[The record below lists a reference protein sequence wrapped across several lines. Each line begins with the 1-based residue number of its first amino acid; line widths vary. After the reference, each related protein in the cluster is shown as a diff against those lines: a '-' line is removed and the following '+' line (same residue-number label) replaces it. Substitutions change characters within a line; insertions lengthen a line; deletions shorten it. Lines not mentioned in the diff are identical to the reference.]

1 MWQGLNNLLGNKD
14 FMYML
19 ANAGGALSQQGGNLV
34 GQTLA
39 KQGTDSIRAANY
51 KDLIGGIVNG
61 GGTFKMDGKG
71 MSINMP
77 HPAPQAPQA
86 SATVA
91 NGASSPPAQIPV
103 SGKNQHPDPMQ
114 VFGSMGLLPGQQGGG
129 EKKSDDDVIQGQ
141 IPPAAPPG
149 ITPISPLTA
158 IIPESTNGMPQP
170 IFTGQYDPRLIGQ
183 TLGGSG
189 GSSFFR

>member
-1 MWQGLNNLLGNKD
+1 MWQGLNNLLENKD

-34 GQTLA
+34 GQALA
-39 KQGTDSIRAANY
+39 KQGTDSIKAANY

-77 HPAPQAPQA
+77 HPAPQAPQTG
-86 SATVA
+86 ATGSGNNQQPKEGEVVQGQA
-91 NGASSPPAQIPV
+91 QAPPAT
-103 SGKNQHPDPMQ
+103 
-114 VFGSMGLLPGQQGGG
+114 
-129 EKKSDDDVIQGQ
+129 
-141 IPPAAPPG
+141 PPG